1 MAWGDDMSRVQ
12 QAWPVYALL
21 ADGSTV
27 EIRPAGPGDF
37 GAVKAMHDAMSPD
50 NAYLRFFSL
59 SRTAAETEARRVCRE
74 PGPGRMALLALAG
87 GEVVGCASYET
98 LRGQPNHKAEA
109 AFAVADHM
117 HHKGIATLLLEHLVS
132 YARSHQITAFTGY
145 TLTENTAMLKVF
157 ADAGLPV
164 HHRTVDGVVDMTIP
178 LPRDGAGTGL
188 NGYLNAVAE
197 RERHADIASLRHVFA
212 PGSVAVI
219 GASRRPG
226 TVGRA
231 IWDNIRGAGY
241 AGKLYAVNPHARQI
255 GGEPCLASAADLPEH
270 TDLAVVAVPSAA
282 VLDAAEQCGRRGVR
296 ALVVVTS
303 GLDAATRA
311 GLLAACRRHGM
322 RLIGPNCFGVAV
334 PGIGLD
340 ATFAAAHPRA
350 GVAGLVMQSGGLG
363 FAVADQ
369 LSRLGIGISSFAS
382 VGDKLD
388 VSSNDM
394 LMWWE
399 QDGVTRLA
407 VLYIESF
414 GNPRKF
420 ARTARRV
427 AASIPV
433 LTVQAGRSEAGQRAA
448 ASHTGAVATPLVT
461 REALFQQAGV
471 IVVAGFG
478 DLVETAALLAT
489 QPVPSGSTVAI
500 VSNVGGAGVL
510 AADACTDLGLT
521 VHRPRE
527 HIRRRLRALIP
538 EGGAADGPIDTT
550 AAVSARQFRECLEL
564 AAADEEVSAMIALV
578 LPTGATGDL
587 VAAIQQA
594 DIRVPLAVVLLD
606 QAETVR
612 LLPGPA
618 KRDGPGGAREGPGG
632 CSPPGW
638 EQGGSPPCAEGAGG
652 IRIPA
657 YSNPE
662 AAAAAVARAARYG
675 AWRAAPSGVV
685 PELADIRTEDAR
697 ALVREFLGSDGHRG
711 WLPPDTTAALLRCY
725 RIPLAALVPADSED
739 AAIGAFAAGGGA
751 PVVLKADVP
760 GLVHKTE
767 AGGVE
772 LDLRTEDDVRAAYR
786 RLAGLFGDKLHAV
799 LVQPMIGDGTEVIV
813 GVADDHLFGPLV
825 VFGLGGVATE
835 VLADH
840 AALLTPLTDID
851 ADTLIRSIKAAP
863 LLLGHRGSPPADLE
877 ALRDLLLRVSRLA
890 DDLPEITDLDLNP
903 VIARPDGVFVVDARV
918 KVAPYAPQDPYL
930 RKLS

>member
-1 MAWGDDMSRVQ
+1 MSTVQ
-12 QAWPVYALL
+12 QDWPVYALL

-27 EIRPAGPGDF
+27 EIRPAVPRDF
-37 GAVKAMHDAMSPD
+37 EAVKAMHEAMSPD

-59 SRTAAETEARRVCRE
+59 SRAAAETEARRICRE
-74 PGPGRMALLALAG
+74 PGPGHAALLALAG

-98 LRGQPNHKAEA
+98 LEGQPDHRAET

-117 HHKGIATLLLEHLVS
+117 HHRGIGTLLLEHLVS
-132 YARSHQITAFTGY
+132 YARSREITAFIGL
-145 TLTENTAMLKVF
+145 TLPENTAMLKVF

-164 HHRTVDGVVDMTIP
+164 HHRTTDGVIDMTIP
-178 LPRDGAGTGL
+178 LPRHGAGTSL
-188 NGYLNAVAE
+188 NDYLNAVAE
-197 RERHADIASLRHVFA
+197 RERHADVASLRHVFA
-212 PGSVAVI
+212 PDSVAVI

-241 AGKLYAVNPHARQI
+241 AGRLYAVNPHARQI

-270 TDLAVVAVPSAA
+270 TDLAVIAVPPAA
-282 VLDAAEQCGRRGVR
+282 VLDAAEQCGRRSVR
-296 ALVVVTS
+296 AVVVVTS
-303 GLDAATRA
+303 GLGAATRA
-311 GLLAACRRHGM
+311 ELLATCRLHGM

-334 PGIGLD
+334 PSIGLD

-350 GVAGLVMQSGGLG
+350 GVTGLVMQSGGLG
-363 FAVADQ
+363 FAIAGQ

-427 AASIPV
+427 GVSMPV
-433 LTVQAGRSEAGQRAA
+433 LAVQAGSSEAGQRAA
-448 ASHTGAVATPLVT
+448 ASHTGAVATPPIT

-471 IVVAGFG
+471 IVVPGFG

-500 VSNVGGAGVL
+500 VSDIGGAGVL
-510 AADACTDLGLT
+510 AADACTRLGLT
-521 VHRPRE
+521 VHRPPQ
-527 HIRRRLRALIP
+527 HVRRRLRALIP
-538 EGGAADGPIDTT
+538 QGGAADGPIDTT
-550 AAVSARQFRECLEL
+550 AAVSAAQFRKCLEL
-564 AAADEEVSAMIALV
+564 AAADEEVSAVIALV
-578 LPTGATGDL
+578 QSTAATGDL
-587 VAAIQQA
+587 VAAIQEA
-594 DIRVPLAVVLLD
+594 DIRVPLAVVVLD

-612 LLPGPA
+612 LLRG
-618 KRDGPGGAREGPGG
+618 
-632 CSPPGW
+632 
-638 EQGGSPPCAEGAGG
+638 AEGAGV
-652 IRIPA
+652 IPIPA
-657 YSNPE
+657 YSYPE

-685 PELADIRTEDAR
+685 PEFADIRTEDAH
-697 ALVREFLGSDGHRG
+697 ALVREFLGPEGNSG
-711 WLPPDTTAALLRCY
+711 WLPPDTTAALLGCY
-725 RIPLAALVPADSED
+725 AIPLTELVPVHSED
-739 AAIGAFAAGGGA
+739 DAVGAFTAGGSV

-760 GLVHKTE
+760 GLVHKSD

-772 LDLRTEDDVRAAYR
+772 LDLRTEADVRAAYR
-786 RLAGLFGDKLHAV
+786 RLAGLFSDKLHAV
-799 LVQPMIGDGTEVIV
+799 LVQPMIGDGTEVFV
-813 GVADDHLFGPLV
+813 AVADDHLFGPVV

-840 AALLTPLTDID
+840 AARLTPLTDTD
-851 ADTLIRSIKAAP
+851 ADSLIRSIKAAP
-863 LLLGHRGSPPADLE
+863 LLLGHRGNPPTDLE

-903 VIARPDGVFVVDARV
+903 VIARPDGISVVDARV
-918 KVAPYAPQDPYL
+918 KVAPYTPQDPFL
-930 RKLS
+930 RRLR